1 MKKLNSKLKFII
13 LMISGFIGLITMFIL
28 SLYFG
33 AEKSITFN
41 DILNSIFHFNDDN
54 FNEIIVRNIRLPR
67 FIADV
72 LVGAS
77 LAIAGA
83 LMQGT
88 TKNPMADSGI
98 MGISS
103 GSVFGVVIIM
113 IFLSKYFSFRK
124 KIGVSCL
131 GAALVTFLIYG
142 IALMSKRGMTPD
154 RMVLSGM
161 AISTLFSSVTTAIV
175 LKQGASSEMFKYMA
189 GSSANTI
196 WLDIELALPF
206 FIVCF
211 VIGIIISRNLT
222 ILSLGDETS
231 SSLGVNG
238 KAIKLLSTIIV
249 LVLSAIAVVIIGPV
263 SYVGLMIPH
272 IIRYLVG
279 SDYRFVIPSCG
290 LLGALF
296 VTFVDFLAR
305 NIMPEI
311 ELPIGLI
318 ITLIGVPFFIFVSRK
333 KSMEDAY

>member
-41 DILNSIFHFNDDN
+41 DIFNSIFHFNDDN

-113 IFLSKYFSFRK
+113 IFFPNISRLGR
-124 KIGVSCL
+124 IGVSCL

-222 ILSLGDETS
+222 ILSLGNETS
-231 SSLGVNG
+231 TSLGVNG
-238 KAIKLLSTIIV
+238 KVIKLLSTIIV

>member
-1 MKKLNSKLKFII
+1 
-13 LMISGFIGLITMFIL
+13 
-28 SLYFG
+28 
-33 AEKSITFN
+33 
-41 DILNSIFHFNDDN
+41 
-54 FNEIIVRNIRLPR
+54 
-67 FIADV
+67 
-72 LVGAS
+72 
-77 LAIAGA
+77 
-83 LMQGT
+83 MQGT

-113 IFLSKYFSFRK
+113 TFFPNISRLGR
-124 KIGVSCL
+124 IGISCL
-131 GAALVTFLIYG
+131 GAAIVTFLIYG
-142 IALMSKRGMTPD
+142 IAMMSKRGMTPD

-161 AISTLFSSVTTAIV
+161 AISTLFSSVTTALV
-175 LKQGASSEMFKYMA
+175 LKQGTSSEMFKYMS

-206 FIVCF
+206 FLVCF
-211 VIGIIISRNLT
+211 ILGIIISRNLT

-231 SSLGVNG
+231 TGLGVNG
-238 KAIKLLSTIIV
+238 KVIKLLSTIIV

-272 IIRYLVG
+272 IVRYIVG

-333 KSMEDAY
+333 KLRRMLIKYEKVSS

>member
-1 MKKLNSKLKFII
+1 M
-13 LMISGFIGLITMFIL
+13 
-28 SLYFG
+28 
-33 AEKSITFN
+33 
-41 DILNSIFHFNDDN
+41 
-54 FNEIIVRNIRLPR
+54 PR

-113 IFLSKYFSFRK
+113 IFFPNISRLGR
-124 KIGVSCL
+124 IGVSCL

-231 SSLGVNG
+231 ISLG
-238 KAIKLLSTIIV
+238 
-249 LVLSAIAVVIIGPV
+249 VIIGPV

>member
-1 MKKLNSKLKFII
+1 MKRIKSSNKFII
-13 LMISGFIGLITMFIL
+13 LISISIFALLIMFLL
-28 SLYFG
+28 SLFYG
-33 AEKSITFN
+33 AEKSITFQDVVN
-41 DILNSIFHFNDDN
+41 ALFNFNDDN

-67 FIADV
+67 FLADI
-72 LVGAS
+72 LVGSS
-77 LAIAGA
+77 LAVAGA

-113 IFLSKYFSFRK
+113 TFIPNVSRLGR
-124 KIGVSCL
+124 IGISCL
-131 GAALVTFLIYG
+131 GAAFVTFLIYG
-142 IALMSKRGMTPD
+142 IAMMSKRGMTPD

-161 AISTLFSSVTTAIV
+161 AISTLFSSVTSAIT
-175 LKQGASSEMFKYMA
+175 LKNGTSSEMFKYMA

-196 WLDIELALPF
+196 WLDIQISLPF
-206 FIVCF
+206 FLICLI
-211 VIGIIISRNLT
+211 IGILISRNLT

-231 SSLGVNG
+231 TSLGVNG
-238 KAIKLLSTIIV
+238 KLIKLLSTIIV

-272 IIRYLVG
+272 IVRYLVG
-279 SDYRFVIPSCG
+279 SDYRYVIPTCAS
-290 LLGALF
+290 LGALF

-305 NIMPEI
+305 NILSGI

-318 ITLIGVPFFIFVSRK
+318 ITVIGVPFFIYVSRK
-333 KSMEDAY
+333 KNMGDAY